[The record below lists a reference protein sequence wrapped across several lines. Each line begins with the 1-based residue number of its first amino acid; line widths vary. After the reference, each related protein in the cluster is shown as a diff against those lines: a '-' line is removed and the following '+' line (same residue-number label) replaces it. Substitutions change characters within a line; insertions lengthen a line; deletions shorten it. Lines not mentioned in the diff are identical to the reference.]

1 MLNRALFSSVKDD
14 WPTPWEF
21 FHKLDLEFDFTL
33 DVCAVPWS
41 AKVWRYCVPP
51 HALRVWG
58 KTTFRRLFPD
68 ALVDGLAHSW
78 AGERCYM
85 NPPYGREIG
94 PWVEKARRE
103 GERGALVVG
112 LLPARTDTA
121 WFHEHVYR
129 AATEIRFLK
138 GRLKFEGA
146 VASAPFPSL
155 RAHPDTSGVLADA
168 GLTSEQAAEMY
179 HLLAIARYEDRFV
192 VPTSGRENRDD
203 VWAMKGS
210 EGLAQVEMEER
221 P

>member
-21 FHKLDLEFDFTL
+21 FHNLDLEFDFTL

-41 AKVWRYCVPP
+41 AKVWQYCVPP

-58 KTTFRRLFPD
+58 ETTFRRLFPD
-68 ALVDGLAHSW
+68 ALVD
-78 AGERCYM
+78 
-85 NPPYGREIG
+85 
-94 PWVEKARRE
+94 EKARRE
-103 GERGALVVG
+103 AERGALVVG

-146 VASAPFPSL
+146 AASAPFPS
-155 RAHPDTSGVLADA
+155 
-168 GLTSEQAAEMY
+168 M
-179 HLLAIARYEDRFV
+179 IA
-192 VPTSGRENRDD
+192 
-203 VWAMKGS
+203 VWGK
-210 EGLAQVEMEER
+210 V
-221 P
+221 

>member
-21 FHKLDLEFDFTL
+21 FRNLDLEFDFTL

-41 AKVWRYCVPP
+41 AKVCRYCVPP

-58 KTTFRRLFPD
+58 ETTFRRLFPD

-78 AGERCYM
+78 TGERCYM

-103 GERGALVVG
+103 AERGALVVG

-121 WFHEHVYR
+121 WFHEYVYR

-146 VASAPFPSL
+146 AASAPFPS
-155 RAHPDTSGVLADA
+155 
-168 GLTSEQAAEMY
+168 M
-179 HLLAIARYEDRFV
+179 IA
-192 VPTSGRENRDD
+192 
-203 VWAMKGS
+203 VWGK
-210 EGLAQVEMEER
+210 V
-221 P
+221 

>member
-21 FHKLDLEFDFTL
+21 FHNLDLEFDFTL

-58 KTTFRRLFPD
+58 ETTFRRLFPD

-146 VASAPFPSL
+146 AASAPFPS
-155 RAHPDTSGVLADA
+155 
-168 GLTSEQAAEMY
+168 M
-179 HLLAIARYEDRFV
+179 IA
-192 VPTSGRENRDD
+192 
-203 VWAMKGS
+203 VWGK
-210 EGLAQVEMEER
+210 V
-221 P
+221 